1 MELDAM
7 NADVWRRSADSGY
20 IIQMDKKNML
30 VVLAGVLLLLGLY
43 EAYKQSFQTM
53 WVFFVAMAL
62 SFALGMRG
70 RNTWIQ

>member
-1 MELDAM
+1 
-7 NADVWRRSADSGY
+7 
-20 IIQMDKKNML
+20 MDRKNML
-30 VVLAGVLLLLGLY
+30 VVLAGFLLLMGLY

-53 WVFFVAMAL
+53 WIFFVAMAF